1 MKLIHP
7 VGLVLLSCFFLL
19 CAVVPV
25 RADLRREAEALVN
38 WKASLAS
45 ADESLGSWS
54 LANSTNLCRWSGII
68 CDSAGHIAKLNLW
81 NASLNGTLDQLDFS
95 AFPHL
100 KELSFGHNGLHGTI
114 PAGIGNLTSLVVL
127 QITDSPYLRGAIPR
141 SIGQLKHLA
150 LLNLAFLGLDGTL
163 PEEVGNLTSLE
174 ELSLNSVTLTG
185 SIPLTIG
192 MLVKLG
198 FLNLSGNN
206 LTGSIPLEIGN
217 MTKLLHMD
225 FSWNYLEGKLPTTI
239 SHLTE
244 LQLLVLSG
252 NQLGGHI
259 FAELGNSTL
268 LDTIN
273 VAKNNF
279 SGLFPSSVC
288 AGRALRTVSAR
299 YNGFTGIHQQTFQNC
314 TTLQD
319 VDFTANNIVAELR
332 DCFGEHPELE
342 IMAFRQNQ
350 LYGSLLTDQGEVF
363 LCNHTY
369 LSLLDLSNNDL
380 NGGLH
385 ECIGDLPRLM
395 LMDLSRN
402 SFSGVVPFSCHD
414 NLYYLH
420 LANNHFRGTFP
431 LGLKKCKSLITLDL
445 GGNHFSVTIPSW
457 VSMSLPTLK
466 FLLLS
471 SNIFDGIIPHQ
482 IFHFRQLQLLDLS
495 KNRLTGPIADNF
507 TNFTGMIQQQETIHF
522 RFGEFDREEI
532 EIVWKNAGRVY
543 NLWKG
548 SMVGMDLSDN
558 YLSQEIPKG
567 LIALLQLRYL
577 NLSGNHLLGS
587 IPKDIGNLVLLESLD
602 LSHNQ
607 LSGGIPPSFA
617 ALKSISV
624 LNLSYNGLS
633 GRIPTSS
640 QLQTLVDP
648 SIYSHNSGLCGSPL
662 EDCVDSSTS
671 TQNDASQAE
680 DREALWVY
688 CFVAAGF
695 ILGFWLY
702 WGMFMFSGT
711 WRCSFHHYVDN
722 MQGKVTKKMHS
733 CKSCVRGRGPYDRTR
748 KCIMWC

>member
-1 MKLIHP
+1 MPFGHLKFYKTTAVTARCLACQQVLYSLEQPNTTLTETIMKLIHP
-7 VGLVLLSCFFLL
+7 AGLVLLSCIFLL

-45 ADESLGSWS
+45 AHESLGSWS
-54 LANSTNLCRWSGII
+54 LANSINLCRWSGIR
-68 CDSAGHIAKLNLW
+68 CDSAGHIAELYLW
-81 NASLNGTLDQLDFS
+81 NASLNGTLDELDFS

-150 LLNLAFLGLDGTL
+150 LLNLVFLGLDGTL

-198 FLNLSGNN
+198 VLDLSGNN

-217 MTKLLHMD
+217 MTSLLHME
-225 FSWNYLEGKLPTTI
+225 FSLNYLEGQLPSTI

-244 LQLLVLSG
+244 LHSLVLSA

-259 FAELGNSTL
+259 FPELGNSSL

-273 VAKNNF
+273 VEKNNF

-288 AGRALRTVSAR
+288 VGGALRTVSAS

-314 TTLQD
+314 TTLQE
-319 VDFTANNIVAELR
+319 VYFTANNIVAELR

-363 LCNHTY
+363 LCNITY
-369 LSLLDLSNNDL
+369 LALLDLANNDL

-385 ECIGDLPRLM
+385 ECIGELPRLIF
-395 LMDLSRN
+395 MDLSRN
-402 SFSGVVPFSCHD
+402 SFSGVVPFSCH
-414 NLYYLH
+414 NNSLHHLH

-445 GGNHFSVTIPSW
+445 GGNHFSGTIPSW
-457 VSMSLPTLK
+457 VSMSLPRLK
-466 FLLLS
+466 FILLS

-482 IFHFRQLQLLDLS
+482 IFQFRQLMLLDLS
-495 KNRLTGPIADNF
+495 KNRLTGSIPDDF
-507 TNFTGMIQQQETIHF
+507 TNFTGMIQEQKTHTAIF
-522 RFGEFDREEI
+522 LPNGEEI
-532 EIVWKNAGRVY
+532 EIVFNYADHVEVEIVWKYAGRVY

-548 SMVGMDLSDN
+548 AMVGIDLSDN
-558 YLSQEIPKG
+558 YLSQEIPNG
-567 LIALLQLRYL
+567 LTALLGLRYL
-577 NLSGNHLLGS
+577 NLSRNHLLGS

-602 LSHNQ
+602 LSQNQ

-617 ALKSISV
+617 ALKSITV

-640 QLQTLVDP
+640 QLQ
-648 SIYSHNSGLCGSPL
+648 GLCSGVPPPA
-662 EDCVDSSTS
+662 
-671 TQNDASQAE
+671 NDVQVVNMRLVRDQKIWMIPSQKPNISE
-680 DREALWVY
+680 KGWT
-688 CFVAAGF
+688 
-695 ILGFWLY
+695 I
-702 WGMFMFSGT
+702 
-711 WRCSFHHYVDN
+711 
-722 MQGKVTKKMHS
+722 
-733 CKSCVRGRGPYDRTR
+733 
-748 KCIMWC
+748 